1 MQNLEPG
8 VIDYMAQ
15 IRRALIR
22 PVCDGEWLT
31 VEELCTWLKL
41 TSTEVY
47 ALTRNR
53 RAARGL
59 QPIPHRR
66 VGRKL
71 MFRRSE
77 IETWLDSQPGRK
89 PGRKP

>member
-1 MQNLEPG
+1 MQNIEPG
-8 VIDYMAQ
+8 VIDYMAH

-31 VEELCTWLKL
+31 VEDLCTWQKW
-41 TSTEVY
+41 TPNEVY
-47 ALTRNR
+47 AMSRTR

-59 QPIPHRR
+59 QPLPHRR

-71 MFRRSE
+71 IFRRSE
-77 IETWLDSQPGRK
+77 VEAWLDSQPGRK
-89 PGRKP
+89 P